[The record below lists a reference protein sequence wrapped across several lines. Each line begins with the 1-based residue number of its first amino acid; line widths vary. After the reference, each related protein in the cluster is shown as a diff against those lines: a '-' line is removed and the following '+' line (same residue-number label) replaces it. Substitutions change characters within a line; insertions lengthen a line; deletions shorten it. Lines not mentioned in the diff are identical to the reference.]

1 MKRNVTI
8 AAITAAV
15 LISGTTAATVAFADS
30 DGDRD
35 RTSTRSAG
43 TVSLADDDRDDRAD
57 DASDDR
63 SDDRADDRAPAA
75 AKSAGISLDQA
86 VAAALKSVPGTVT
99 QAELDRDD
107 DDHNGRAVW
116 ELDVRGSDKKWHD
129 VTVDAAD
136 GKVLKTRDDD
146 NDDRDDHAPRS
157 SAVTLNEAAA
167 AALKTAPGTITSI
180 DLDDDDDDNGS
191 RSNVLRWD
199 VDVAGKDGKQHELR
213 VDAKTGKVTVDRD
226 DDGDDRD
233 DRADDRNDDRDDHGD
248 DRDDRNDD
256 RDGDDD

>member
-8 AAITAAV
+8 AAVTAAV
-15 LISGTTAATVAFADS
+15 LIGGTAAATVAFADS
-30 DGDRD
+30 DSDRD
-35 RTSTRSAG
+35 RTSTRSAS
-43 TVSLADDDRDDRAD
+43 TVSLADDRDDRT
-57 DASDDR
+57 
-63 SDDRADDRAPAA
+63 DDRAPAA

-107 DDHNGRAVW
+107 DDHDGRTVW

-129 VTVDAAD
+129 VTVDAD
-136 GKVLKTRDDD
+136 NGKVLKTRD
-146 NDDRDDHAPRS
+146 DDRDDHAPRS
-157 SAVTLNEAAA
+157 STVTLKQAAD
-167 AALKTAPGTITSI
+167 AALKTAPGSITSI
-180 DLDDDDDDNGS
+180 DLDDDDDDKGGKG
-191 RSNVLRWD
+191 NVLRWD
-199 VDVAGKDGKQHELR
+199 VDVAGKDGKQHELK

-233 DRADDRNDDRDDHGD
+233 DSAD

>member
-15 LISGTTAATVAFADS
+15 LIGGTTAATVAFADS

-35 RTSTRSAG
+35 RTSTRSASS
-43 TVSLADDDRDDRAD
+43 VSLADDDRDDRTD

-63 SDDRADDRAPAA
+63 SDDRAPAV
-75 AKSAGISLDQA
+75 AKSARISLDQA

-107 DDHNGRAVW
+107 DDHDGRAVW

-129 VTVDAAD
+129 VTVDAGD

-167 AALKTAPGTITSI
+167 AALKTAPGAITSI
-180 DLDDDDDDNGS
+180 DLDDDDDDNG
-191 RSNVLRWD
+191 RRGEVLRWD
-199 VDVAGKDGKQHELR
+199 VDIAGKDGKQHELR

-226 DDGDDRD
+226 DDGDDDRD
-233 DRADDRNDDRDDHGD
+233 DRADDRNDDRDD
-248 DRDDRNDD
+248 

>member
-15 LISGTTAATVAFADS
+15 LIGGTTAATVAFADS
-30 DGDRD
+30 GDGE
-35 RTSTRSAG
+35 RTSTRSAS
-43 TVSLADDDRDDRAD
+43 TVSLAD

-63 SDDRADDRAPAA
+63 TEAASGDRAPAA
-75 AKSAGISLDQA
+75 AKNTRITLDQA

-99 QAELDRDD
+99 EAELDRDD
-107 DDHNGRAVW
+107 DDHGGRAVW
-116 ELDVRGSDKKWHD
+116 ELDVRGSDRNWHD
-129 VTVDAAD
+129 VTVDAAT

-146 NDDRDDHAPRS
+146 NDDRDRHAPRS
-157 SAVTLNEAAA
+157 SAVTLNQAAD
-167 AALKTAPGTITSI
+167 AALKTAPGAVTSI
-180 DLDDDDDDNGS
+180 DLDDDDDDNGG
-191 RSNVLRWD
+191 RGDVLRWD
-199 VDVAGKDGKQHELR
+199 VDITGKDGKQHELR

-248 DRDDRNDD
+248 DRDDRDD

>member
-15 LISGTTAATVAFADS
+15 LIGGTTAATVAFADS

-35 RTSTRSAG
+35 RTSTRSAS
-43 TVSLADDDRDDRAD
+43 TVSLADDRDDRTD

-63 SDDRADDRAPAA
+63 SDDRAPAA
-75 AKSAGISLDQA
+75 AKNARISLDQA

-107 DDHNGRAVW
+107 DDHDGRAMW

-129 VTVDAAD
+129 VTVDAGN

-157 SAVTLNEAAA
+157 SAVTLNDAAA

-180 DLDDDDDDNGS
+180 DLDDDDDDDNGS
-191 RSNVLRWD
+191 RSDVLRWD

-213 VDAKTGKVTVDRD
+213 VDAKTGKVAVDRD

-233 DRADDRNDDRDDHGD
+233 DRADDRDDHGD
-248 DRDDRNDD
+248 DRDDR
-256 RDGDDD
+256 DGDDD

>member
-15 LISGTTAATVAFADS
+15 LIGGTTAATVALADS
-30 DGDRD
+30 GDGE

-43 TVSLADDDRDDRAD
+43 TVSLADDNTSGDRTEA
-57 DASDDR
+57 ASG
-63 SDDRADDRAPAA
+63 DRAPAA
-75 AKSAGISLDQA
+75 AKSTRITLDRA

-99 QAELDRDD
+99 EAELDDDD
-107 DDHNGRAVW
+107 DDHDGRAVW
-116 ELDVRGSDKKWHD
+116 ELDVRGSGGTWHD
-129 VTVDAAD
+129 VTVDATT

-146 NDDRDDHAPRS
+146 NDDRDRHAPRS
-157 SAVTLNEAAA
+157 AAVTLNQAAA

-180 DLDDDDDDNGS
+180 DLDDDDDDNGG
-191 RSNVLRWD
+191 RGDVLRWD
-199 VDVAGKDGKQHELR
+199 VDITGKDGRQHELR

-233 DRADDRNDDRDDHGD
+233 DRADDRDD
-248 DRDDRNDD
+248 DRDDRGDD

>member
-15 LISGTTAATVAFADS
+15 LIGGTTAATVAFADS

-35 RTSTRSAG
+35 RTSTRSAS
-43 TVSLADDDRDDRAD
+43 TVSLADDRDDRTD

-63 SDDRADDRAPAA
+63 SDGRAPAA
-75 AKSAGISLDQA
+75 AKNARISLDQA

-107 DDHNGRAVW
+107 DDHDGRAVW

-129 VTVDAAD
+129 VTVDAGN

-157 SAVTLNEAAA
+157 SAVTLNDAAA

-180 DLDDDDDDNGS
+180 DLDDDDDDDNGS
-191 RSNVLRWD
+191 RSDVLRWD

-213 VDAKTGKVTVDRD
+213 VDAKTGKVAVDRD

-233 DRADDRNDDRDDHGD
+233 DRADDHDDHGD
-248 DRDDRNDD
+248 DRDDR
-256 RDGDDD
+256 DGDDD

>member
-15 LISGTTAATVAFADS
+15 LIGGTTAATVALADS
-30 DGDRD
+30 GDGE

-43 TVSLADDDRDDRAD
+43 TVSLADDNTSGDRT
-57 DASDDR
+57 DAASG
-63 SDDRADDRAPAA
+63 DRAPAA
-75 AKSAGISLDQA
+75 AKNTRITLDQA

-99 QAELDRDD
+99 EAELDDDD
-107 DDHNGRAVW
+107 DDHDGRAVW
-116 ELDVRGSDKKWHD
+116 ELDVRGSDSTWHD
-129 VTVDAAD
+129 VTVDATT

-146 NDDRDDHAPRS
+146 NDDRDRHAPRS
-157 SAVTLNEAAA
+157 AAVTLNQAAA

-180 DLDDDDDDNGS
+180 DLDDDDDDDDNGG
-191 RSNVLRWD
+191 RGDVLRWD
-199 VDVAGKDGKQHELR
+199 VDITGKDGRQHELR

-233 DRADDRNDDRDDHGD
+233 DRADDRNDDRDDSGD
-248 DRDDRNDD
+248 DSDD

>member
-35 RTSTRSAG
+35 RTSTRSAS
-43 TVSLADDDRDDRAD
+43 TVSLADDDRDDRTD

-63 SDDRADDRAPAA
+63 SDDRAPAA

-180 DLDDDDDDNGS
+180 DLDDDDDDDNGS

-226 DDGDDRD
+226 DDRD
-233 DRADDRNDDRDDHGD
+233 DRADDLNDDRDDQGD

>member
-15 LISGTTAATVAFADS
+15 LIGGTTAATVAFADS

-43 TVSLADDDRDDRAD
+43 TVSLADDDRDDRTD

-63 SDDRADDRAPAA
+63 SDDRAPAA
-75 AKSAGISLDQA
+75 AKSTRISLDQA
-86 VAAALKSVPGTVT
+86 VAAALKSVPGSVT
-99 QAELDRDD
+99 GAELDRDD
-107 DDHNGRAVW
+107 DDHDGRAVW

-129 VTVDAAD
+129 VTVDAGN
-136 GKVLKTRDDD
+136 GKLLKTRGDD

-180 DLDDDDDDNGS
+180 DLDDDDDDNG
-191 RSNVLRWD
+191 RRGEVLRWD
-199 VDVAGKDGKQHELR
+199 VDIAGKDGKQHELR

-226 DDGDDRD
+226 DDGDD
-233 DRADDRNDDRDDHGD
+233 
-248 DRDDRNDD
+248 DRDDRDDD

>member
-15 LISGTTAATVAFADS
+15 LIGGTTAATVALADS
-30 DGDRD
+30 GDGE

-43 TVSLADDDRDDRAD
+43 HVTLADDS
-57 DASDDR
+57 ASDDR
-63 SDDRADDRAPAA
+63 TAAASGDRAPAA
-75 AKSAGISLDQA
+75 AKSARITLDQA

-99 QAELDRDD
+99 EAELDDDD
-107 DDHNGRAVW
+107 DDHDGRAVW
-116 ELDVRGSDKKWHD
+116 ELDVRGSDSTWHD
-129 VTVDAAD
+129 VTVDATT

-146 NDDRDDHAPRS
+146 NDDRDRHAPRS
-157 SAVTLNEAAA
+157 AAVTLNQAAA
-167 AALKTAPGTITSI
+167 QALKTAPGTITSI
-180 DLDDDDDDNGS
+180 DLDDDDDDDDNGG
-191 RSNVLRWD
+191 RGNVLRWD
-199 VDVAGKDGKQHELR
+199 VDITGKDGKQHELR

-233 DRADDRNDDRDDHGD
+233 DRADDRNDDRDDRGD
-248 DRDDRNDD
+248 DRDD

>member
-15 LISGTTAATVAFADS
+15 LIGGTTAATVAFADS

-35 RTSTRSAG
+35 RTSTRSAS
-43 TVSLADDDRDDRAD
+43 TVSLADDRDDRTD

-63 SDDRADDRAPAA
+63 SDDRAPAA
-75 AKSAGISLDQA
+75 AKNARISLDQA

-107 DDHNGRAVW
+107 DDHDGRAVW

-129 VTVDAAD
+129 VTVDAGN

-157 SAVTLNEAAA
+157 SAVTLNDAAA

-180 DLDDDDDDNGS
+180 DLDDDDDDDNGS
-191 RSNVLRWD
+191 RSDVLRWD

-213 VDAKTGKVTVDRD
+213 VDAKTGKVAVDRD

-233 DRADDRNDDRDDHGD
+233 DRADDHDDHGD
-248 DRDDRNDD
+248 DRDDR
-256 RDGDDD
+256 DGDDD

>member
-15 LISGTTAATVAFADS
+15 LIGGTTAATVAFADS

-35 RTSTRSAG
+35 RTSTRSAS
-43 TVSLADDDRDDRAD
+43 TVSLADDRDDRTD

-63 SDDRADDRAPAA
+63 SDDRAPAA
-75 AKSAGISLDQA
+75 AKNARISLDQA

-107 DDHNGRAVW
+107 DDHDGRAVW

-129 VTVDAAD
+129 VTVDAD
-136 GKVLKTRDDD
+136 NGKVLKTRDDDNDD

-157 SAVTLNEAAA
+157 SAVTLNDAAA

-180 DLDDDDDDNGS
+180 DLDDDDDDDNGS
-191 RSNVLRWD
+191 RSDVLRWD

-213 VDAKTGKVTVDRD
+213 VDAKTGKVAVDRD

-233 DRADDRNDDRDDHGD
+233 DRADDRDDHGD
-248 DRDDRNDD
+248 DRDDR
-256 RDGDDD
+256 DGDDD

>member
-8 AAITAAV
+8 AAVTAAV
-15 LISGTTAATVAFADS
+15 LIGGTAAATVAFADS

-35 RTSTRSAG
+35 RTSTRSAS
-43 TVSLADDDRDDRAD
+43 TVSLADDRDDRDDRTD

-63 SDDRADDRAPAA
+63 SDDRAPAA
-75 AKSAGISLDQA
+75 AKGSGISLDQA

-107 DDHNGRAVW
+107 DDHDGRTVW

-129 VTVDAAD
+129 VTVDATN
-136 GKVLKTRDDD
+136 GKVLKSREDND

-157 SAVTLNEAAA
+157 STVTLKQAAD
-167 AALKTAPGTITSI
+167 AALKTAPGSITSI
-180 DLDDDDDDNGS
+180 DLDDDDDDDGKGS
-191 RSNVLRWD
+191 KGNVLRWD
-199 VDVAGKDGKQHELR
+199 VDIAGKDGKSHELR

-226 DDGDDRD
+226 DDGDD
-233 DRADDRNDDRDDHGD
+233 
-248 DRDDRNDD
+248 D

>member
-8 AAITAAV
+8 AAVTAAV
-15 LISGTTAATVAFADS
+15 LIGGTAAATVAFAD
-30 DGDRD
+30 DGDD
-35 RTSTRSAG
+35 RRTGTTTQQPSAG
-43 TVSLADDDRDDRAD
+43 GEKE
-57 DASDDR
+57 
-63 SDDRADDRAPAA
+63 APA
-75 AKSAGISLDQA
+75 KTTSITLDQA

-99 QAELDRDD
+99 EAGLDDDDDD
-107 DDHNGRAVW
+107 DDHNGRTVW
-116 ELDVRGSDKKWHD
+116 ELDVYGSDKTWHD
-129 VTVDAAD
+129 VTVDATN

-146 NDDRDDHAPRS
+146 NDDRDRNAPRS
-157 SAVTLNEAAA
+157 STVTLKQAAD
-167 AALKTAPGTITSI
+167 AALKTAPGSITSI
-180 DLDDDDDDNGS
+180 DLDDDDDDDDKGS
-191 RSNVLRWD
+191 KGNVLRWD

-233 DRADDRNDDRDDHGD
+233 DSAD

>member
-15 LISGTTAATVAFADS
+15 LIGGTTAATVAFADS

-35 RTSTRSAG
+35 RTSTRSAS
-43 TVSLADDDRDDRAD
+43 TVSLADDRDDRTD

-63 SDDRADDRAPAA
+63 SEDRAPAA
-75 AKSAGISLDQA
+75 AKNARISLDQA

-107 DDHNGRAVW
+107 DDHDGRAVW

-129 VTVDAAD
+129 VTVDAGN
-136 GKVLKTRDDD
+136 GKVLKTRDND

-157 SAVTLNEAAA
+157 SAVTLNDAAA

-180 DLDDDDDDNGS
+180 DLDDDDDDDNGS
-191 RSNVLRWD
+191 RSDVLRWD

-213 VDAKTGKVTVDRD
+213 VDAKTGKVAVDRD

-233 DRADDRNDDRDDHGD
+233 DRADDHDDHGD
-248 DRDDRNDD
+248 DRDDR
-256 RDGDDD
+256 DGDDD

>member
-35 RTSTRSAG
+35 RTSTRSAS
-43 TVSLADDDRDDRAD
+43 TVSLADDDRDDRTD

-63 SDDRADDRAPAA
+63 SDDRSPAA

-116 ELDVRGSDKKWHD
+116 ELDIRGSDKKWHD

-180 DLDDDDDDNGS
+180 DLDDDDDDDNGS

-199 VDVAGKDGKQHELR
+199 VDVAGQDGKQHELR

-226 DDGDDRD
+226 DDSDDRD
-233 DRADDRNDDRDDHGD
+233 DRADDLND

>member
-15 LISGTTAATVAFADS
+15 LIGGTTAATVAFADS

-35 RTSTRSAG
+35 RTSTRSAS
-43 TVSLADDDRDDRAD
+43 TVSLADDRDDRTD

-63 SDDRADDRAPAA
+63 SDDRAPAA
-75 AKSAGISLDQA
+75 AKNARISLDQA

-99 QAELDRDD
+99 QAELNRDD
-107 DDHNGRAVW
+107 DDHDGRAVW

-129 VTVDAAD
+129 VTVDAD
-136 GKVLKTRDDD
+136 NGKVLKTRDDD

-157 SAVTLNEAAA
+157 SAVTLNDAAA

-180 DLDDDDDDNGS
+180 DLDDDDDDDNGS
-191 RSNVLRWD
+191 RSDVLRWD

-213 VDAKTGKVTVDRD
+213 VDAKTGKVAVDRD

-233 DRADDRNDDRDDHGD
+233 DRADDRDDHGD
-248 DRDDRNDD
+248 DRDDR
-256 RDGDDD
+256 DGDDD